1 MYVETNESR
10 LNDLLMVTT
19 VMELRFKRRTVRP
32 SASARMQQ
40 L

>member
-19 VMELRFKRRTVRP
+19 VMELRFKRRTVRL
-32 SASARMQQ
+32 SASARM
-40 L
+40 